1 MSSILKSMETLKRIF
16 RTKEIRSGLLF
27 ILFVIVVFRI
37 AAHIP
42 VPGIDATALSSLLAG
57 NQFLGL
63 LNMFSGGTLKNFSIV
78 ALGVS
83 PYITSSIIFQLLGMI
98 FPSVEE
104 MQKEEQGRQKI
115 NRWTRIATVPF
126 ALLQGFG
133 LLKLLEAQSQT
144 QVVLNMWTFSLA
156 LVAMTAGTI
165 FLLWLGELMT
175 ERKMGNGVSVL
186 IFAGIM
192 AGLPG
197 AVAQAL
203 ATYTP
208 GDMLNIILFVL
219 LAVVTIVGVV
229 VVTEGQR
236 NIPVQYARGG
246 QSSGK
251 VTSSLPLRLNIGGM
265 IPILFALSLVT
276 LPPLLAQFFTQ
287 ARTAALQTAA
297 QWVIALFANQVF
309 HAAAY
314 FVLVFA
320 FTFFYASIVFRP
332 EQIAENL
339 QKQGGFIP
347 GVRPGEQ
354 TTKYL
359 QWVMNRLLLSGAF
372 FLGAIAVLPN
382 IVQGVTGNQN
392 LAIGGSSIIIVV
404 SVVIDIVKQIQSQL
418 SMRSYDM

>member
-1 MSSILKSMETLKRIF
+1 METLKRIF
-16 RTKEIRSGLLF
+16 RTAEIRNALLF
-27 ILFVIVVFRI
+27 LVFVIVVFRI

-42 VPGIDATALSSLLAG
+42 VPGIDASGLSSLLAG

-98 FPSVEE
+98 FPSMEE
-104 MQKEEQGRQKI
+104 LQKEEQGRQKI
-115 NRWTRIATVPF
+115 NRWTRVATIPLAF
-126 ALLQGFG
+126 LQGYG
-133 LLKLLEAQSQT
+133 LLRVLESQSQVNLHL
-144 QVVLNMWTFSLA
+144 QPWPFMLA
-156 LVAMTAGTI
+156 MICMAAGTV
-165 FLLWLGELMT
+165 FLMWLGELAT
-175 ERKMGNGVSVL
+175 ERKMGNGISLL

-203 ATYTP
+203 ATYTSA
-208 GDMLNIILFVL
+208 DLLSIVLFVV

-246 QSSGK
+246 GAASGK
-251 VTSSLPLRLNIGGM
+251 VQSSLPLRLNIGGM
-265 IPILFALSLVT
+265 IPILFALSIVV
-276 LPPLLAQFFTQ
+276 LPPLLAQFFVQ
-287 ARTAALQTAA
+287 ARTEMVRNVA
-297 QWVIALFANQVF
+297 QWVIVTFQNNTI
-309 HAAAY
+309 HAIAY
-314 FVLVFA
+314 FVLVIA

-347 GVRPGEQ
+347 GVRPGEH
-354 TTKYL
+354 TVKYL
-359 QWVMNRLLLSGAF
+359 QWVMNRLLLSGSV
-372 FLGAIAVLPN
+372 FLATIAVLPN
-382 IVQGVTGNQN
+382 VVQGVTGNQN

-404 SVVIDIVKQIQSQL
+404 SVVIDIVKQVQSQL
-418 SMRSYDM
+418 SMRSYDV

>member
-1 MSSILKSMETLKRIF
+1 METLKRIF
-16 RTKEIRSGLLF
+16 RIPELRNALLF
-27 ILFVIVVFRI
+27 IVFVVIVFRV

-42 VPGIDATALSSLLAG
+42 VPGINASGLASILEG
-57 NQFLGL
+57 NQFLGI

-98 FPSVEE
+98 FPSLEE
-104 MQKEEQGRQKI
+104 LQKEEQGRQRI
-115 NRWTRIATVPF
+115 NRYTRFATVPLAFLQGYGVLRLLESQQQLGIHLTGLQLLF
-126 ALLQGFG
+126 ALISM
-133 LLKLLEAQSQT
+133 A
-144 QVVLNMWTFSLA
+144 
-156 LVAMTAGTI
+156 AGTV
-165 FLLWLGELMT
+165 FLMWLGELAT
-175 ERKMGNGVSVL
+175 ERKMGNGISLL

-203 ATYTP
+203 ATYTSA
-208 GDMLNIILFVL
+208 DLLNIALFVV

-236 NIPVQYARGG
+236 NILVQYARGG
-246 QSSGK
+246 GQVSGK
-251 VTSSLPLRLNIGGM
+251 VQSTLPLRLNIGGM
-265 IPILFALSLVT
+265 IPILFALSIVV

-287 ARTAALQTAA
+287 ARTEVIRNIA
-297 QWVIALFANQVF
+297 QWVVVTFQNNTVHAVLYFA
-309 HAAAY
+309 
-314 FVLVFA
+314 LVFA

-332 EQIAENL
+332 EQISENL

-372 FLGAIAVLPN
+372 FLATIAVLPN
-382 IVQGVTGNQN
+382 IVQGFTGNQN

-404 SVVIDIVKQIQSQL
+404 SVVIDIVKQVQSQL
-418 SMRSYDM
+418 TMRAYDV